1 MPECPGF
8 KGGTLHHSEEHRMSK
23 KEIKTGIEAWEDK
36 TLKRV
41 LDRNPE
47 RAEAFNT
54 ESGIPVKRLYTP
66 LDLAASDYNRDLGFP
81 GEYPYTRGVYP
92 TMYRGRLWTMRNY
105 AGFGTAEDTNK
116 RFRYLLEHG
125 MPGLSVAF
133 DLPTQVG
140 YDSDHPMSEGAVG
153 RVGVAVDTLADMETI
168 FQDIPLDQVSTS
180 MTINAPAT
188 VLLAMY
194 IVVGEKQGV
203 SQDKLMGTT
212 QNDILKEFIA
222 RGTYIFPPEPSLKL
236 TMDIIAYCYKH
247 VPRWNTLSITG
258 YHFREAGA
266 DAIQELAFTL
276 SDAILYIER
285 ASERGLDVDDFA
297 PRLSYS
303 LGCHRDLFEEVAK
316 YRAARRLFAKIMKE
330 RFHAKDPRSYLF
342 RTYSGSCGST
352 LIPQQPL
359 NNTVRITMHALMGI
373 LGGHQAIHTACWD
386 EGYAIPTEDSARLA
400 LRTQQ
405 ILGHESGL
413 CNTIDPLAGSYY
425 VEALTD
431 EIEKRTQEYMKKIDD
446 MGGMLKAIET
456 GFVFREIQESSM
468 RFQRQV
474 DSGEKIIVGLNK
486 FTMPEEEDFE
496 EQDIFESDPKVEKVQ
511 REKLAQV
518 KGKRD
523 KKEVLRALGELG
535 EAIEKDENLM
545 PFIIEAVRCY
555 ASLGEICGIMR
566 EKWGEFQPPT
576 YI

>member
-1 MPECPGF
+1 MNNEDI
-8 KGGTLHHSEEHRMSK
+8 K
-23 KEIKTGIEAWEDK
+23 KGIESWEDK

-47 RAEAFNT
+47 RAEVFTT
-54 ESGIPVKRLYTP
+54 ESGIPVKRLYSP
-66 LDLAASDYNRDLGFP
+66 LDLAGSDYNRDLGFP
-81 GEYPYTRGVYP
+81 GEFPYTRGVYP
-92 TMYRGRLWTMRNY
+92 TMFRGRLWTMRNY

-116 RFRYLLEHG
+116 RFCYLLEHG

-168 FQDIPLDQVSTS
+168 FQDIPLDKVSTS

-203 SQDKLMGTT
+203 SQDELMGTT

-236 TMDIIAYCYKH
+236 TMDIIEYCYKK
-247 VPRWNTLSITG
+247 VPKWNTLSITG

-276 SDAILYIER
+276 SDAVLYIER
-285 ASERGLDVDDFA
+285 ARERGLDVDDFA

-330 RFHAKDPRSYLF
+330 RFHAKDPRSYLL

-405 ILGHESGL
+405 ILAHESGL

-431 EIEKRTQEYMKKIDD
+431 EIEKRTYQYMKKIDD

-456 GFVFREIQESSM
+456 GFVFREIQESSV

-474 DSGEKIIVGLNK
+474 DEGEKIIVGLNT
-486 FTMPEEEDFE
+486 FTMPEEEEFQ
-496 EQDIFESDPKVEKVQ
+496 EQDIFESDPRVEKVQ
-511 REKLAQV
+511 REKLARV
-518 KGKRD
+518 RAKRD
-523 KKEVLRALGELG
+523 GREVVRALRELG
-535 EAIEKDENLM
+535 EAIEREVNLM
-545 PFIIEAVRCY
+545 PFIIDAVRCY

-566 EKWGEFQPPT
+566 EKWGEFQSPT